1 MLRLRAHGEALKRLS
16 FEGLIMESSAFVVVS
31 YASASGPFAEL
42 CRTPVVTRT
51 LTLALARTR
60 TRTLTRTL
68 TLTQTLALTLTL
80 PLSRSRRARAYSR
93 ASSGP
98 RRCLWW
104 PRRSGGTWPTPTS
117 STPRAGRCAVS
128 QP

>member
-51 LTLALARTR
+51 RTR
-60 TRTLTRTL
+60 TRTLTLTLTRILTLTRTLTRTQTLTLTRTL
-68 TLTQTLALTLTL
+68 TLGHARSQPALAA
-80 PLSRSRRARAYSR
+80 PGGRAARRRAA
-93 ASSGP
+93 P
-98 RRCLWW
+98 RL
-104 PRRSGGTWPTPTS
+104 PPA
-117 STPRAGRCAVS
+117 AG
-128 QP
+128 